1 MLQGDCSGVEAIL
14 KFHHVGMVV
23 QSVSIA
29 NELCRERLKDDAP
42 LVWGP
47 VPAFQC
53 VVAFSTRFPMIEFV
67 VPEAESKLVKFLGGK
82 SVLHHIAFAVENI
95 RRPTPFS
102 VADFIFDEPAP
113 AVRGL
118 LVNFLKPLGGLLVE
132 LVQEPK
138 KSS

>member
-1 MLQGDCSGVEAIL
+1 MR
-14 KFHHVGMVV
+14 FHHVGMVV
-23 QSVSIA
+23 RSVSIA
-29 NELCRERLKDDAP
+29 NELCRERLKDDIP

-53 VVAFSTRFPMIEFV
+53 FCAFSTEFPMIEFV

-95 RRPTPFS
+95 RRPVPFS
-102 VADFIFDEPAP
+102 VGDFIFEEPAQ
-113 AVRGL
+113 AIRGL
-118 LVNFLKPLGGLLVE
+118 LVNFLRPFEGLLVE

-138 KSS
+138 KEEGRG